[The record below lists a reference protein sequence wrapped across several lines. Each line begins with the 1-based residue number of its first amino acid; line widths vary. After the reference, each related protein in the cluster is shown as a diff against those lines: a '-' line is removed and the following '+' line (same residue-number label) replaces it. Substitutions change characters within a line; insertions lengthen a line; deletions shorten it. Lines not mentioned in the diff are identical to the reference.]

1 MPRKNEEVNHY
12 FSKRPRSEPKLGV
25 IRTYLRGMP
34 FEFMTASGVFSKERV
49 DPGTRLLVE
58 SMVLP
63 KSGSVLDVGCGY
75 GVVGIAA
82 AVFNPSLR
90 VVLVDV
96 NERAVWLAK
105 QNVRLNRAE
114 NVEVRSGHL
123 YQPVKGLLFN
133 CVLSNPPVSAGI
145 KTVKEIIVNAPEH
158 MASKALFQ
166 MVVRSKIAGERLQT
180 FFREAFGKVEVL
192 ARKSGYRV
200 LAAEKS
206 S

>member
-1 MPRKNEEVNHY
+1 
-12 FSKRPRSEPKLGV
+12 
-25 IRTYLRGMP
+25 MP

-58 SMVLP
+58 SMILP
-63 KSGSVLDVGCGY
+63 KSGLVLDVGCGY

-82 AVFNPSLR
+82 AVFDPYLR

-105 QNVRLNRAE
+105 QNVRLNRAQ

-145 KTVKEIIVNAPEH
+145 KTVKETIANAPEH
-158 MASKALFQ
+158 MESKALFQ
-166 MVVRSKIAGERLQT
+166 MVLKSKIAGERLQT
-180 FFREAFGKVEVL
+180 IFREAFGNFEIL
-192 ARKSGYRV
+192 ARKSGYRI
-200 LAAEKS
+200 LTAEKRVR
-206 S
+206 

>member
-1 MPRKNEEVNHY
+1 
-12 FSKRPRSEPKLGV
+12 
-25 IRTYLRGMP
+25 MP

-63 KSGSVLDVGCGY
+63 KSGLVLDVGCGY

-82 AVFNPSLR
+82 AVFNPFLR

-96 NERAVWLAK
+96 NERAVWLAR
-105 QNVRLNRAE
+105 QNGRLNRAE

-145 KTVKEIIVNAPEH
+145 ETVKEIIVKAPEH
-158 MASKALFQ
+158 MESKALFQ
-166 MVVRSKIAGERLQT
+166 MVVKSKIAGKRLQT
-180 FFREAFGKVEVL
+180 IFREAFGNIDVL
-192 ARKSGYRV
+192 TRKSGYRILV
-200 LAAEKS
+200 AEKLPLLH
-206 S
+206 